1 MFRGRDLERVRRYA
15 DRTALQAQLG
25 VLQRKY
31 EQLQDR
37 YEIQGAEVVQLREE
51 NRTLCQRWKEAL
63 ERVAYLAQ
71 QLYGEK
77 SERQQ
82 SLAAAVLEDTRK
94 PGSETEE
101 APREEADQ
109 EPSNEQESAA
119 KTEEVAPTRRVRGQQ
134 PGQPGHGRQR
144 HPQLPTRLEYRTLP
158 DAAQRCPH
166 CGQWAQPC
174 GTEESEMLHWVSQ
187 IERILVKRQRYRW
200 TCTCPHDQDPQPT
213 RLTDGLTGE
222 EGVESLSPGVEES
235 EIESLG
241 PGVEESEIE
250 SLSPGVEES
259 EIESLGSA
267 IEESEIESLGSA
279 VEEPKVESLSPSI
292 EESKVESLGSVIEE
306 SKVESL
312 GPGIEESKV
321 ESLSP
326 GIEESKVES
335 LGSAVEESEVESL
348 GSFSDAPSPNSSDAE
363 DERPRDPSATSADPR
378 DGEPGPRA
386 APAKQASRSFTAPG
400 LPKVTP
406 HGMFT
411 IGLLVQVL
419 AWKYIWGIP
428 LHRLRKQ
435 WALQGA
441 AISAGTLV
449 GALQALVLK
458 FEPLY
463 EALKAINREEEWWHA
478 DETHWKVWV
487 DQTGKVGYRWW
498 LWVFRGPRSTVFLL
512 SPTRSAKV
520 PKEHLQAVTHEGW
533 PLWWDKPLITDF
545 FSSYRA
551 MKAGIIHAW
560 CWAHIRRRFADVL
573 RLIPEQRE
581 WAQAWIERIATLYQL
596 HGQRQD
602 AVKDS
607 EDWQATDQA
616 LRAWATATEG
626 VWKQELTQGLPS
638 RGQEILATVQRQWE
652 GLTVFLD
659 HPEVPLDNNEAERLL
674 RTPVVGRKNYYGSRA
689 EWSGQLG
696 AMMWTFWATADQM
709 GRHPIEYLTDYLT
722 AYAENGNQP
731 LGPKA
736 LAAFLPPPVVQP
748 NDTETVSG

>member
-109 EPSNEQESAA
+109 EPSKEQESAA

-241 PGVEESEIE
+241 
-250 SLSPGVEES
+250 
-259 EIESLGSA
+259 SA

-312 GPGIEESKV
+312 GSVI
-321 ESLSP
+321 
-326 GIEESKVES
+326 
-335 LGSAVEESEVESL
+335 EESEVESL

-709 GRHPIEYLTDYLT
+709 GRHPMEYLTDYLT

>member
-51 NRTLCQRWKEAL
+51 NRTLRQRWKEAL

-222 EGVESLSPGVEES
+222 EGVESLSPS
-235 EIESLG
+235 
-241 PGVEESEIE
+241 
-250 SLSPGVEES
+250 
-259 EIESLGSA
+259 
-267 IEESEIESLGSA
+267 
-279 VEEPKVESLSPSI
+279 
-292 EESKVESLGSVIEE
+292 
-306 SKVESL
+306 
-312 GPGIEESKV
+312 IEESKV

-326 GIEESKVES
+326 GIEEPKVES
-335 LGSAVEESEVESL
+335 LGSAIEESEVESL